1 MSRAVPLWGGIG
13 QGGFGI
19 VTWHKQKKLT
29 QEEWVQ
35 VRRSGKLVEACRRAR
50 PDRTHGPWHILCDNE
65 GFLQGKSAQCLY
77 ERLSVHLLHIPPRSP
92 DLNPF
97 EKFWAYLRK
106 RLRAMD
112 LQDVEARRP
121 PVGRAQLKARVACIL
136 SSAKSKVVSKNL
148 VRGLKRVCKVVLKK
162 RGAASGL

>member
-1 MSRAVPLWGGIG
+1 MPIQEAVGASPPH
-13 QGGFGI
+13 
-19 VTWHKQKKLT
+19 T
-29 QEEWVQ
+29 
-35 VRRSGKLVEACRRAR
+35 S
-50 PDRTHGPWHILCDNE
+50 P
-65 GFLQGKSAQCLY
+65 
-77 ERLSVHLLHIPPRSP
+77 IPGH
-92 DLNPF
+92 LNPC